1 MEENTLTTIAQS
13 MLNKARESSSG
24 RSAHNLYGG
33 REHKLQQTLIA
44 LIQGQD
50 LKEHENPGEAT
61 IQVIIGQVQLIAG
74 EESIM
79 LHSADHAVI
88 PQQRHSLHAHED
100 SVVLLTLVG
109 NG

>member
-13 MLNKARESSSG
+13 MLNQAREATSG
-24 RSAHNLYGG
+24 RSAPNLYGG

-61 IQVIIGQVQLIAG
+61 IQVIIGQVELIAG
-74 EESIM
+74 DESIT
-79 LHSADHAVI
+79 LHSSDYTAI

-100 SVVLLTLVG
+100 SVVLLTVVG
-109 NG
+109 KG

>member
-13 MLNKARESSSG
+13 TLNKARESSSG

-61 IQVIIGQVQLIAG
+61 IQVITGRVELVAGDESVQLGPAQ
-74 EESIM
+74 
-79 LHSADHAVI
+79 HAVI

-100 SVVLLTLVG
+100 SVVLLTLVNKG
-109 NG
+109 